1 MSFVGKL
8 DQFKITDLLQIL
20 ATTGKSGRLSLTC
33 REGQGLI
40 AFRRGKIIYAATSS
54 ARETLGNLLLCQRLI
69 TEEALVRALEL
80 QESSSEDTRLGTI
93 LVDSGGL
100 SRAELERVIRE
111 QVERVIAEFLT
122 WDSGYFKFDV
132 LDFPDHGEIG
142 VDAEDFLLSEG
153 LSADQVLLK
162 ITTELDDALKD
173 GAEAAAEPGGGDA
186 APAAPAPR
194 EGGPSLREVMA
205 EIRSPEFTGE
215 VTSKILQFARG
226 VVRRGVLFFIRQ
238 GEFCGMGQFG
248 VGPAAGAD
256 DRIRELRI
264 PADQPSVLTEAVERK
279 GAYRGPLD
287 LVEWNHYLIEQL
299 GGHHPRDVL
308 ALPLLVNDAVL
319 LVFYG
324 DNLPGD
330 EPIGPYNE
338 LELLMLQA
346 GLAMEENLLEKR
358 MEQFKRL
365 RSAR

>member
-8 DQFKITDLLQIL
+8 DQFRITDLLQIL

-33 REGQGLI
+33 REGQGVI

-54 ARETLGNLLLCQRLI
+54 ARETLGNLLLCQKLVG
-69 TEEALVRALEL
+69 EEALVRAVEA
-80 QESSSEDTRLGTI
+80 QESSSEDRRLGTI
-93 LVDSGGL
+93 LVESGEL
-100 SRAELERVIRE
+100 PQSELERVIRD

-122 WDSGYFKFDV
+122 WDAGYFKFDV
-132 LDFPDHGEIG
+132 VDFPDHGEIG
-142 VDAEDFLLSEG
+142 VDAQDFLLSEG

-173 GAEAAAEPGGGDA
+173 EAEAAAEAEDRGPADA
-186 APAAPAPR
+186 APT

-248 VGPAAGAD
+248 IEPAAGAD

-264 PADQPSVLTEAVERK
+264 PVDQPSVLAEAVERK
-279 GAYRGPLD
+279 GAYRGPLG
-287 LVEWNHYLIEQL
+287 LVEWNHYLIGQL

-308 ALPLLVNDAVL
+308 ALPLMVNDAVL

-330 EPIGPYNE
+330 EPIGRYNE

-346 GLAMEENLLEKR
+346 GLAMEENLLQKR